1 MIDILAQLSETA
13 AGGAI
18 GGAIVSA
25 VVLLAKLL
33 PWYKA
38 DGLPERVARIEETVL
53 RIETDIRR
61 LPCGPDAYRCPRG
74 KNGSA

>member
-1 MIDILAQLSETA
+1 MIGILAQLSETA

-18 GGAIVSA
+18 GGAVVSA

-33 PWYKA
+33 PWYKT

-61 LPCGPDAYRCPRG
+61 LPCGPDAYHCPHSKDG
-74 KNGSA
+74 EA